1 MSVEN
6 VGLHETVERQ
16 AVTDE
21 LTGLSNR
28 RRFQE
33 ALAGEVERSQ
43 RFDQGLGLVMLDI
56 DDFKQV
62 NDTYGH
68 QQGDVVLR
76 EVARVLRESSREI
89 DEPARYGGEELA
101 VVLPGTDLEG
111 AYDLAERVREG
122 IEALELAARATS
134 GDAARAG
141 HGEPRRGG
149 AAGDGVEDV
158 RELVA
163 AADAALYRAKRAGKN
178 RDRPGRS

>member
-1 MSVEN
+1 MLE
-6 VGLHETVERQ
+6 
-16 AVTDE
+16 
-21 LTGLSNR
+21 
-28 RRFQE
+28 
-33 ALAGEVERSQ
+33 GEVARSQ

-56 DDFKQV
+56 DNFKQV

-76 EVARVLRESSREI
+76 DVARVLRETSRAI
-89 DEPARYGGEELA
+89 DLPARYGGEELA

-122 IEALELAARATS
+122 IEALEFPLEDET
-134 GDAARAG
+134 
-141 HGEPRRGG
+141 GERRVIKITASLG
-149 AAGDGVEDV
+149 AAALGDGIEDM

-178 RDRPGRS
+178 QTVRAS